1 MPKDGYVRVAMID
14 GFLLRKND
22 RHKVQ
27 PFSVWDNGQIAAF
40 CVTEQEAREFIEIQ
54 PKIAAI
60 PKAKKVATATPP
72 S

>member
-40 CVTEQEAREFIEIQ
+40 CVTEQEARDFIAIQ
-54 PKIAAI
+54 PKL
-60 PKAKKVATATPP
+60 KKIVVP
-72 S
+72 

>member
-14 GFLLRKND
+14 GFLLRSNA
-22 RHKVQ
+22 RHKEQ

-40 CVTEQEAREFIEIQ
+40 CVTEAEAREFIEEQ

-60 PKAKKVATATPP
+60 PKVKKVATATPP